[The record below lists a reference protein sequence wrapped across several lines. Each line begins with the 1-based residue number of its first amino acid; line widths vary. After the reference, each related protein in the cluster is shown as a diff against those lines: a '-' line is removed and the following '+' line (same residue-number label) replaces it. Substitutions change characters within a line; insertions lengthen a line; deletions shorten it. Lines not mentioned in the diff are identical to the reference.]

1 MKRRRG
7 EVVRRREGP
16 APLNLQNEG
25 LKQTLSRRTACI
37 SIAALAVCH
46 LEQLTRFPH
55 PQGGTLAVAPTKGRA
70 CRAHGT
76 APGSRPQCNNSGPLG
91 SGFPSAV
98 RAPRSSKGAGARRG
112 AGRAR
117 AQREPRPTGWKP
129 ARERA
134 PRREAPPARALRGAR
149 LCYLTATRPPPSR
162 RLSAERHG
170 AGAPTVTAA
179 FGTPPSPATR
189 LALTP
194 SRPPWW
200 PGWSLC
206 ANGWPCP
213 SGPAASA
220 DQVYGSPP
228 WRGRAGKR
236 MGRTRTRSRRRTGC
250 TTAPAMTGRA

>member
-1 MKRRRG
+1 M
-7 EVVRRREGP
+7 RRREGP

-25 LKQTLSRRTACI
+25 LKQTLSRRAACI

-46 LEQLTRFPH
+46 LEQLTQTRSLGFPIRKVERWRCR
-55 PQGGTLAVAPTKGRA
+55 PQRAARAERMAQGRA
-70 CRAHGT
+70 LGHSAT
-76 APGSRPQCNNSGPLG
+76 IVALSAPDSQAQS
-91 SGFPSAV
+91 
-98 RAPRSSKGAGARRG
+98 ARRG
-112 AGRAR
+112 AAR
-117 AQREPRPTGWKP
+117 EQAPGEGQGGPETQREPRPTGWKP

-134 PRREAPPARALRGAR
+134 PRREAPPARALQGAR

-162 RLSAERHG
+162 RLSAARHG

-179 FGTPPSPATR
+179 FGTAPSPATR

-206 ANGWPCP
+206 ADGWPYP